1 MVEVGGRKL
10 QRVRKKQNTGNGVLY
25 ACAILYHCSLK
36 VVYLATFLLVFRVIR
51 YTGTCK
57 KLFYCIWQINLDMD
71 IIKVFKG
78 CRNVEK
84 VGREGGLL
92 AFQGKLIRCLS
103 KLSKCWRGIAPT
115 TLSSVDP
122 MTKVLLYYL

>member
-10 QRVRKKQNTGNGVLY
+10 QRVRKKQNTGNGLLY

-57 KLFYCIWQINLDMD
+57 KLFYCIWEGTFLKNMNL
-71 IIKVFKG
+71 
-78 CRNVEK
+78 
-84 VGREGGLL
+84 
-92 AFQGKLIRCLS
+92 LI
-103 KLSKCWRGIAPT
+103 P
-115 TLSSVDP
+115 
-122 MTKVLLYYL
+122 LYKFD